1 MVYSWVDHVMV
12 EASLF
17 HRTPVEFPLQK
28 LVEFTEKVEIS
39 ENDYYLIWSKSTQ
52 KFRENMSEELI

>member
-1 MVYSWVDHVMV
+1 MDYLWVRHVKV
-12 EASLF
+12 EASFF

-39 ENDYYLIWSKSTQ
+39 GNDYYLIWSKSTQ